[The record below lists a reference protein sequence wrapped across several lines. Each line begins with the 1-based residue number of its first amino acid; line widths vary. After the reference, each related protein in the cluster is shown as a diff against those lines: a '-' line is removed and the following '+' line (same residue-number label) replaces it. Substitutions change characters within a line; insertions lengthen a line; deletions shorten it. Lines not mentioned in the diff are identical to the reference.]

1 MMAREMKSKEQ
12 EIPRG
17 SLLVQLNHRMTEEF
31 DKILTESRTVSTT
44 LAKLEFA
51 EKNMDE
57 IEALI
62 EQTLDLGN

>member
-1 MMAREMKSKEQ
+1 MTAREMKSKEQ

-44 LAKLEFA
+44 LAKLELA